1 MRRLLIA
8 FQFLTIVPLRIK
20 GDVNEPDMAASA
32 SFFPL
37 VGAFQGIL
45 ISLSAFFL
53 LMLFPPEIVSAMMV
67 LLLIISNGGFDI
79 DGLADTFD
87 ALAVKG
93 SGDPARDREKRL
105 SVMKDSFTGAIGTIA
120 IVFAILLKV
129 LFLNH
134 LFTLFPA
141 PGAPYPLIFMMPVF
155 SKWITIPTMYHGL
168 AARKDGLGRMFIEN
182 IGFSSLVSSTVLA
195 LMLSLAAGLQQH
207 NAFNGNVML
216 LFAGLFVFM
225 YLLSIVSSS
234 FCRKM
239 FGGLTG
245 DTLGAL
251 TEISEILYLAGASI
265 WLQRS
270 I

>member
-1 MRRLLIA
+1 MIA

-20 GDVNEPDMAASA
+20 GNVNETDMAASA
-32 SFFPL
+32 SFFPI
-37 VGAFQGIL
+37 VGAFQGLL

-53 LMLFPPEIVSAMMV
+53 LMLFPPVIVSALV
-67 LLLIISNGGFDI
+67 ALLLIISNGGFDI

-87 ALAVKG
+87 AFAVKG
-93 SGDPARDREKRL
+93 SGDPTRDREKRL
-105 SVMKDSFTGAIGTIA
+105 SVMKDSFTGAIGTSA

-129 LFLNH
+129 LFLNQ
-134 LFTLFPA
+134 LLAAFQA
-141 PGAPYPLIFMMPVF
+141 SGAAYLIIFMMPVF
-155 SKWITIPTMYHGL
+155 SKWITIPAMYHGL
-168 AARKDGLGRMFIEN
+168 AARKDGLGRIFIEN
-182 IGFSSLVSSTVLA
+182 IGFSSLFLASALTVTICL
-195 LMLSLAAGLQQH
+195 LAGLQSH
-207 NAFNGNVML
+207 NAFNGNLLML
-216 LFAGLFVFM
+216 FCAACFIFM
-225 YLLSIVSSS
+225 YMFSLMSSG
-234 FCRKM
+234 FCKKM